1 MYYNILSVICKNRLV
16 EYVNT
21 SKFNYQLSQNYNI
34 QKIAM
39 FHKLNIRWS
48 IILSIIVASAYFIMP
63 SYELYS
69 IQNDPE
75 LHDINT
81 DYLTEDVIQL
91 GLDLKG
97 GLYIILE
104 LDYKAYLL
112 HSSNPK
118 LSFNQ
123 KDELLS
129 LIGSTLQS
137 TTNSQADVLYELE
150 SIAEAQNIQL
160 VQYYSNLMRSHKE
173 KSNSDIIAILKT
185 DRKQSMLSILEIMR
199 NRIEGH
205 NQYGMGEP
213 SIQQLGNDRLVIE
226 LAGVTDITKAKE
238 YVQRTAEFQLT
249 LVENLKTFK
258 DLIFQIDKNTSNDY
272 KLQYQLIPTGNRML
286 GFEKDIDIIDNI
298 LASSDNIITNKYKIL
313 WANTSFVGPDG
324 NFLREI
330 YLVRSKPAISSG
342 EVKDPRALISEFG
355 NDDAGNWIVNLDMTR
370 EGKVKWSR
378 FTGNNIGKKVAII
391 LDNKVYMAP
400 TVQAKISSG
409 GTRIS
414 GFSDKQEAEDIAG
427 VLKAGELPAP
437 INVIQINYIGP
448 SLGQDSIESGLFS
461 MLLGLS
467 LVFLFMLMYYNLS
480 GLIANFALLLNILFV
495 LAILITMDA
504 ILTLPGI
511 AGLLLTIGMTVD
523 ANIIIFE
530 RIREELKI
538 SSSINAAIHTAYN
551 RAFLTIFDANITT
564 LITAC
569 VLSFIGSGPIKGFA
583 TTLSVGIIC
592 SMFTAVFI
600 TKTIF
605 LTLTDYMKIKKLSI

>member
-1 MYYNILSVICKNRLV
+1 M
-16 EYVNT
+16 
-21 SKFNYQLSQNYNI
+21 FQN
-34 QKIAM
+34 
-39 FHKLNIRWS
+39 LNIRWIIIVS
-48 IILSIIVASAYFIMP
+48 IIAASIYFIMP

-69 IQNDPE
+69 IKNDPD
-75 LHDINT
+75 LNDIDT
-81 DYLTEDVIQL
+81 DYLIEDTIQL

-104 LDYKAYLL
+104 LDYKVYLL
-112 HSSNPK
+112 QSSNPQ

-123 KDELLS
+123 KEELFN
-129 LIGSTLQS
+129 LISIAMQNAMDHQS
-137 TTNSQADVLYELE
+137 DVLYELE
-150 SIAEAQNIQL
+150 NISKKKNIQL
-160 VQYYSNLMRSHKE
+160 VQYYSNLMRSHQE
-173 KSNSDIIAILKT
+173 KSNQDIVQILKT

-205 NQYGMGEP
+205 NQYGMGDP
-213 SIQQLGNDRLVIE
+213 YIQQLGSDRLVIE
-226 LAGVTDITKAKE
+226 LSGVTDITKAKE

-249 LVENLKTFK
+249 LVEDLAVFK
-258 DLIFQIDKNTSNDY
+258 DLIFKIDESNVNDY
-272 KLQYQLIPTGNRML
+272 KLQHQLIPAGKRML
-286 GFEKDIDIIDNI
+286 ALEQDFEIINTILVSSDKI
-298 LASSDNIITNKYKIL
+298 LANKYKIL
-313 WANTSFVGPDG
+313 WANQAFIGPE
-324 NFLREI
+324 NNLLREI

-370 EGKVKWSR
+370 EGKAKWSR

-400 TVQAKISSG
+400 AIQTKISSG
-409 GTRIS
+409 GTRIT
-414 GFSDKQEAEDIAG
+414 GFAGKQEAQDIAG

-448 SLGQDSIESGLFS
+448 SLGQDSIDSGSFS
-461 MLLGLS
+461 MILGLA
-467 LVFLFMLMYYNLS
+467 LVFLFMLIYYNLS
-480 GLIANFALLLNILFV
+480 GLIANFALLINMLIV
-495 LAILITMDA
+495 LAVLITMDA

-530 RIREELKI
+530 RIREELTI
-538 SSSINAAIHTAYN
+538 SSSIKSAIHTGYN
-551 RAFLTIFDANITT
+551 RAFITILDANATT

-605 LTLTDYMKIKKLSI
+605 LTFTDYIKIKKLSI

>member
-1 MYYNILSVICKNRLV
+1 M
-16 EYVNT
+16 
-21 SKFNYQLSQNYNI
+21 FQN
-34 QKIAM
+34 
-39 FHKLNIRWS
+39 LNIRWIIIVS
-48 IILSIIVASAYFIMP
+48 IIAASIYFIMP

-69 IQNDPE
+69 IKNDPD
-75 LHDINT
+75 LNDIDT
-81 DYLTEDVIQL
+81 DYLIEDSIQL

-112 HSSNPK
+112 QSSNPK

-123 KDELLS
+123 KEELFS
-129 LIGSTLQS
+129 LISIAMQNAMDNQS
-137 TTNSQADVLYELE
+137 DVLYELE
-150 SIAEAQNIQL
+150 NISKKKNMQL
-160 VQYYSNLMRSHKE
+160 VQYYSNLMRSHQE
-173 KSNSDIIAILKT
+173 KSNQDIVQILKT

-205 NQYGMGEP
+205 NQYGMGDP
-213 SIQQLGNDRLVIE
+213 YIQQLGSDRLVIE
-226 LAGVTDITKAKE
+226 LSGVTDITKAKE

-249 LVENLKTFK
+249 LVEDLAVFK
-258 DLIFQIDKNTSNDY
+258 DLIFKIDASNVNNY
-272 KLQYQLIPTGNRML
+272 KLQYQLIPAGKRML
-286 GFEKDIDIIDNI
+286 ALEQDLEIINTILVASDKI
-298 LASSDNIITNKYKIL
+298 LANKYKIL
-313 WANTSFVGPDG
+313 WANQPFIGPE
-324 NFLREI
+324 NKLLREI

-370 EGKVKWSR
+370 EGKAKWSR
-378 FTGNNIGKKVAII
+378 FTGNNIGKKVAIV

-400 TVQAKISSG
+400 AIQNKISSG
-409 GTRIS
+409 GTRIT
-414 GFSDKQEAEDIAG
+414 GFAGKQEAQDIAG

-448 SLGQDSIESGLFS
+448 SLGQDSIDSGSFS
-461 MLLGLS
+461 MILGLA
-467 LVFLFMLMYYNLS
+467 LVFLFMLIYYNLS
-480 GLIANFALLLNILFV
+480 GLIANFALLINMLIV
-495 LAILITMDA
+495 LAVLITMDA

-530 RIREELKI
+530 RIREELTI
-538 SSSINAAIHTAYN
+538 SSSIKSAIHTGYN
-551 RAFLTIFDANITT
+551 RAFITILDANITT

-605 LTLTDYMKIKKLSI
+605 LTFTDYIKIKKLSI